1 MVQNNE
7 LVVIGDA
14 FIDIIVPIYGIE
26 GGDVFQRDIILN
38 IGGLASTAI
47 NASRNGVNA
56 AFVGKVGDDLFG
68 KVYLEKLVAE
78 DVIPFLSISQSQ
90 HTGVCVPLIHENM
103 DRTMIVNRGA
113 NDHLRKEEVPLDVIK
128 EANYFYFSGYSFAD
142 EGLQKVIIDVM
153 KEAKKF
159 DTKVVFNGGSYN
171 TIKENLVIIRG
182 AIKKYV
188 DVLILNINESKSL
201 TEESDLQKITEN
213 LKKLVNRFIITLGE
227 RGSIAFDGYNEIR
240 TDISPIE
247 NVVDTTGAGDAFSG
261 GVLAG
266 MIRNKPFKES
276 ILLGHKTASEVIQ
289 IMGGVQ

>member
-14 FIDIIVPIYGIE
+14 FIDIIVPINGIE

-56 AFVGKVGDDLFG
+56 AFIGKVGDDLFG

-78 DVIPFLSISQSQ
+78 DVTPFLCKSQSQ
-90 HTGVCVPLIHENM
+90 NTGICVSLIHENK
-103 DRTMIVNRGA
+103 DRTMIIKRGA
-113 NDHLRKEEVPLDVIK
+113 NDHLRKEEVPLEVIK
-128 EANYFYFSGYSFAD
+128 EANYVHFSGYSFAD
-142 EGLQKVIIDVM
+142 EGLRKVIIDVM
-153 KEAKKF
+153 KESKKF

-171 TIKENLVIIRG
+171 IIKENLIIIRG
-182 AIKKYV
+182 AIKKYI
-188 DVLILNINESKSL
+188 DVLILNINESKSI
-201 TEESDLQKITEN
+201 TEEHELQKITKR
-213 LKKLVNRFIITLGE
+213 LKKLVNTFIITMGE
-227 RGSIAFDGYNEIR
+227 RGSLAYDGYNEIR
-240 TDISPIE
+240 TDISSIE

-276 ILLGHKTASEVIQ
+276 ILLGHKIAGEAIQ
-289 IMGGVQ
+289 IMGAF